1 MTPDIRWQ
9 LFPLFRV
16 AVMLALGI
24 ASGDA
29 VHAVV
34 SAVTW
39 GVATLVVLC
48 AAFLLSERPVM
59 HSVAIMSATFFLG
72 AWLVSAN
79 VSSSGVVLPDG
90 RQSYEAVVA
99 GSPSVRGKVVVCD
112 LIVTNGP
119 LSGRKVRAAIHSDT
133 SDRRHLWLRPGIGLK
148 AESAFERPVGH
159 RADGGFDYSRWM
171 QIQGYAAR
179 TFVWHDRWTPCEVS
193 LSALSRLARAR
204 LSALKFRERLLER
217 YRESGGGDYAYAVV
231 AAMTLGDKSAL
242 SGELKEVYS
251 VAGASHVLAL
261 SGLHLGI
268 IYVILSTLF
277 CRRRWR
283 LPGQTAIVVAMWAY
297 AFMVGL
303 SPSVVRAA
311 AMFSVYAMASLANRE
326 RMSLNT
332 LSVAAVAM
340 LVVNPLCLWDVGFQM
355 SFAAM
360 ASIFVFYPPIYH
372 AVNGGRHLRRA
383 PFRWL
388 WGMTAVSLAAQL
400 GVAPLVMYYFGRFS
414 CYFLLTNIV
423 AIPLAT
429 AIVYGGFF
437 MLAAGPVPLLQ
448 GLLADALFAVASWLN
463 AILTVV
469 SGLPGASI
477 DRISINGVQL
487 MLIYVFLGC
496 LYGLGGYVVRMR
508 RSAAHTW
515 K

>member
-1 MTPDIRWQ
+1 MTHGVRWQ
-9 LFPLFRV
+9 LFPLLRV
-16 AVMLALGI
+16 AVMLVLGI
-24 ASGDA
+24 AAGDA
-29 VHAVV
+29 VHDVV
-34 SAVTW
+34 PVVTW
-39 GVATLVVLC
+39 GVATVAVLC
-48 AAFLLSERPVM
+48 VAFLLSERPVM
-59 HSVAIMSATFFLG
+59 QSVAIMSATFFLG
-72 AWLVSAN
+72 AWLLSAN
-79 VSSSGVVLPDG
+79 VSSASVALPEG
-90 RQSYEAVVA
+90 RQRYEAVVA
-99 GSPSVRGKVVVCD
+99 GSPAVRGKVVVCD
-112 LIVTNGP
+112 LIVTTGP
-119 LSGRKVRAAIHSDT
+119 LAGRKVRAAIHSDA
-133 SDRRHLWLRPGIGLK
+133 SGRRHLWLRPGIGLK
-148 AESAFERPVGH
+148 AESAFERPADH
-159 RADGGFDYSRWM
+159 HTDGGFDYSRWM
-171 QIQGYAAR
+171 QIQGYVAQ
-179 TFVWHDRWTPCEVS
+179 TFVWHDMWTPCEVS
-193 LSALSRLARAR
+193 LSALSRVSRAR
-204 LSALKFRERLLER
+204 LSAMKFRERLLER
-217 YRESGGGDYAYAVV
+217 YRESGGSDQAYAVV

-242 SGELKEVYS
+242 SGELKKIYS

-268 IYVILSTLF
+268 IYVILSTLL

-311 AMFSVYAMASLANRE
+311 TMFSVYAMASLADRE

-332 LSVAAVAM
+332 LSVAAVGM

-372 AVNGGRHLRRA
+372 AFQGGRLLYWA
-383 PFRWL
+383 PFRWF

-414 CYFLLTNIV
+414 CYFLFTNIV

-437 MLAAGPVPLLQ
+437 MLAAGPLPLLQ
-448 GLLADALFAVASWLN
+448 GWLADVLFAVASWLN
-463 AILTVV
+463 GILTVV

-477 DRISINGVQL
+477 DRISISGVQL
-487 MLIYVFLGC
+487 MLIYVFLGS
-496 LYGLGGYVVRMR
+496 LYGLGSYVVRMR